1 MRGDGAGVCRVP
13 GRAAYKKTPVTAGLT
28 GVFSGLRRV
37 QGHDGVFRANV
48 LFFLRFVTVDTFDT
62 FSRRR
67 GVDGAD
73 GGKFAGSLRVMF
85 GAAVAARDD
94 RGDSAVSRGRAVA
107 WEVGGGRG
115 DVPRVVY
122 RRFAGLA
129 DGCGR
134 YEKRPRRWVP
144 VSAGVF
150 SIREGHGVIMARR
163 WHGSAFFYGSL
174 QTIHLIHFAAV
185 RDGGKLAG
193 AVRGGDSGWSAGCGD
208 AVMR

>member
-1 MRGDGAGVCRVP
+1 MWSWRFPRSGCGCRAGRFAGFVLIVPEFPGCLAGLGGVFRGGAGFAMLLTEPGCGMRGDGAGVCRVP

-62 FSRRR
+62 FSRRC

-94 RGDSAVSRGRAVA
+94 RGDSAVSRGRADAWGAGCSRGMCRVSCTGGLPGWRMGVA
-107 WEVGGGRG
+107 GMKN
-115 DVPRVVY
+115 
-122 RRFAGLA
+122 A
-129 DGCGR
+129 
-134 YEKRPRRWVP
+134 
-144 VSAGVF
+144 
-150 SIREGHGVIMARR
+150 
-163 WHGSAFFYGSL
+163 
-174 QTIHLIHFAAV
+174 
-185 RDGGKLAG
+185 RDGGCRCLRAFFQ
-193 AVRGGDSGWSAGCGD
+193 SGKGMG
-208 AVMR
+208 